1 MGRAVFVSGTGTDA
15 GKTFACSGI
24 LRATRRA
31 GLRAS
36 YFKPVLTGGFP
47 GDEKSD
53 PDVTVRIAGLP
64 GKPENYAQYWFR
76 EPASPH
82 FSARLEKRAI
92 DPEALVAEAKRRTE
106 TDDYLLIEGCGGLA
120 VPLSDEGFLVSDFA
134 ARLDLPLILIVG
146 TRLGTIHDTLVTIEH
161 ARSKGIFVSG
171 IVWNGFE
178 RTPREHDTI
187 RTVERLGD
195 VRTLLVIPQ
204 VAGEWE
210 IDFAFPFF
218 EAQIF
223 WNTALR
229 ERDR

>member
-1 MGRAVFVSGTGTDA
+1 MSRAAFVSGTGTDA
-15 GKTFACSGI
+15 GKTFACAGI

-31 GLRAS
+31 GLPAS
-36 YFKPVLTGGFP
+36 YFKPVMSGGFP

-53 PDVTVRIAGLP
+53 IDVVARVAGLP
-64 GKPENYAQYWFR
+64 GTPENYAQYWFR

-82 FSARLEKRAI
+82 YSARLEKRAI
-92 DPEALVAEAKRRTE
+92 DPEALVAEAKRRAETE
-106 TDDYLLIEGCGGLA
+106 DGLLIEGCGGLA
-120 VPLSDEGFLVSDFA
+120 VPLTEEGFLVSDFA
-134 ARLDLPLILIVG
+134 ARLDLPLVLVVS

-161 ARSKGIFVSG
+161 ARSKGLFVSG

-195 VRTLLVIPQ
+195 VRTLLVIPR

-223 WNTALR
+223 WNTVLR
-229 ERDR
+229 ERGK